1 MLYLL
6 ASSGILVGQHLCMGR
21 VKEAALF
28 SKVEKNCG
36 MPMDMHQDMEGCC
49 EDELILKRVEDEQQ
63 VAASKEA
70 PKADYHLLY
79 EVPWIEIM
87 SEINSSEEEVQ
98 VNNTGPPDKPGPDL
112 FLLYQQLKLPALQ
125 S

>member
-1 MLYLL
+1 M
-6 ASSGILVGQHLCMGR
+6 VGKHLCMGR

-36 MPMDMHQDMEGCC
+36 MHMDMHQDIEDCC
-49 EDELILKRVEDEQQ
+49 DDEWSLEKIEDDQQ
-63 VAASKEA
+63 ISASNKA

-79 EVPWIEIM
+79 EVPFMELVTLIISQEDDV
-87 SEINSSEEEVQ
+87 EHQIN
-98 VNNTGPPDKPGPDL
+98 GPPDRSTPDRYIL
-112 FLLYQQLKLPALQ
+112 FQNIKIPAALQ